1 MTESMV
7 AAFLLVSHFG
17 LGQAAPEVIAHASDG
32 PKIAAPL
39 LAIDADFTAK
49 FGGRQSFT
57 ISGENL
63 VSLRQVGLPQP
74 ANCAPPYLQLT
85 TGDRLPLAVPLK
97 IQLDDESL
105 RVALGA
111 PIATAAYAV
120 PQAAVARLVLTSA
133 EEAVGKN
140 AVDGIILKNGD
151 RLAGSF
157 N

>member
-85 TGDRLPLAVPLK
+85 TGDWQQPILPLSKIFLFVSGTSGISVSALLK
-97 IQLDDESL
+97 KNRITLLPVSL
-105 RVALGA
+105 QSKLSKFR
-111 PIATAAYAV
+111 
-120 PQAAVARLVLTSA
+120 
-133 EEAVGKN
+133 
-140 AVDGIILKNGD
+140 
-151 RLAGSF
+151 
-157 N
+157 